1 MQKGFDMSTL
11 ELRQTIAEYLTHIED
26 IAFLNAIKTMIE
38 LKVADETYILSEDQM
53 SRVEEGREQFRQGQ
67 TISNESLKAE
77 IDQWLN

>member
-1 MQKGFDMSTL
+1 MSTL
-11 ELRQTIAEYLTHIED
+11 ELRQTITEYLTRIED

-38 LKVADETYILSEDQM
+38 LKVADETYILSDDQM

-77 IDQWLN
+77 IDQWLNELLCF